1 MTYGGLKSLVIGL
14 LIGDNV
20 IPKDDAVMKS
30 LLSYAF
36 DMIAN
41 KAEALRLLTINNT
54 DDILRMGPGEYLVR
68 TPKIPETDDEELD
81 IDNELCFVAGRYI
94 AAMLSKEKIAIHQ
107 QYGDDAI
114 LRYNGKVY
122 QILEKVQIEKDRLAE
137 EGCCTNVWSSSC

>member
-1 MTYGGLKSLVIGL
+1 MTYGGLKSLVTGL

-41 KAEALRLLTINNT
+41 KAEALRLMTMNSTEEIVRL
-54 DDILRMGPGEYLVR
+54 GPGEYLVR
-68 TPKIPETDDEELD
+68 KPNLPETDTDELD
-81 IDNELCFVAGRYI
+81 IDHELCFVAARYI
-94 AAMLSKEKIAIHQ
+94 SAMLSKEKIKIHQ
-107 QYGDDAI
+107 DYGDDGI

-122 QILEKVQIEKDRLAE
+122 QILEKVEIEKKMLCE
-137 EGCCTNVWSSSC
+137 NEGCTNEY

>member
-1 MTYGGLKSLVIGL
+1 MTYGVLKNLVTGL

-41 KAEALRLLTINNT
+41 KAEALRLMTMNSTEEIVRL
-54 DDILRMGPGEYLVR
+54 GPGEYLVR
-68 TPKIPETDDEELD
+68 KPNLPEIDTDELD
-81 IDNELCFVAGRYI
+81 IDHELCFVAARYI
-94 AAMLSKEKIAIHQ
+94 AAMLSKEKIKIHQ
-107 QYGDDAI
+107 DYGDYGI

-122 QILEKVQIEKDRLAE
+122 QILEKVEIEE
-137 EGCCTNVWSSSC
+137 ENKKCNTGCCYEH